1 MNITNPPS
9 NPSTWANIDDS
20 TLVIYR
26 SSDDSTPITV
36 IKENPPMKKLRDDST
51 VLAIE
56 EWLSTNDTV
65 EQNWSC

>member
-1 MNITNPPS
+1 MNDP
-9 NPSTWANIDDS
+9 

-56 EWLSTNDTV
+56 E
-65 EQNWSC
+65 